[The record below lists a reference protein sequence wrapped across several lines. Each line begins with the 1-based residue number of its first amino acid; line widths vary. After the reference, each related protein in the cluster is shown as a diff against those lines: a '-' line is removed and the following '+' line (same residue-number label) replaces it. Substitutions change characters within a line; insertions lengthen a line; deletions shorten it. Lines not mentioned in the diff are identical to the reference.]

1 MTRGPKKHMKRLA
14 APKSWMLDK
23 LGGVYSVR
31 PNSGPHRLR
40 ESMPLAIFL
49 RNRLKYALT
58 AKEVETILKQ
68 RLIKI
73 DGKVR
78 TDPKFPAGF
87 MDVVQIDKTGENF
100 RLIFDIK
107 GRYIIHR

>member
-1 MTRGPKKHMKRLA
+1 MGFSFLFRIPDSIKMTRGPKKHMKRLA

-58 AKEVETILKQ
+58 DKEAKYKLCRVREV
-68 RLIKI
+68 
-73 DGKVR
+73 
-78 TDPKFPAGF
+78 
-87 MDVVQIDKTGENF
+87 KTGPKNVPY
-100 RLIFDIK
+100 LYTSD
-107 GRYIIHR
+107 GRTI